1 MSKILVLDK
10 YIKSSLFNLVNLNK
24 EENNAHLDI

>member
-24 EENNAHLDI
+24 EENNVHLDI